1 LKAWPVTCGT
11 DDPGMDIAQRTKPLR
26 HHYAGA
32 NPQGAVGRMSTHTP
46 GSNDDQKR
54 LDIARRLYQA
64 LVAQDPDRLITLC
77 DGSGLVLARNERRRN
92 EDAAEK
98 AS

>member
-1 LKAWPVTCGT
+1 
-11 DDPGMDIAQRTKPLR
+11 
-26 HHYAGA
+26 
-32 NPQGAVGRMSTHTP
+32 MSTRTFDI
-46 GSNDDQKR
+46 DDDRKR

-64 LVAQDPDRLITLC
+64 LVAQNPDRLIMLC
-77 DGSGLVLARNERRRN
+77 DAGGCVLARNERRPK

>member
-1 LKAWPVTCGT
+1 
-11 DDPGMDIAQRTKPLR
+11 
-26 HHYAGA
+26 
-32 NPQGAVGRMSTHTP
+32 MSTHTP
-46 GSNDDQKR
+46 GSNDDRKR

-77 DGSGLVLARNERRRN
+77 DGSGCVLARNERRPN

>member
-1 LKAWPVTCGT
+1 MACGT
-11 DDPGMDIAQRTKPLR
+11 DDPGTDIAQRAKALPSPGPDHR
-26 HHYAGA
+26 
-32 NPQGAVGRMSTHTP
+32 AVGRMSTRTFDI
-46 GSNDDQKR
+46 DDDRKR

-64 LVAQDPDRLITLC
+64 LVAQNPDRLIMLC
-77 DGSGLVLARNERRRN
+77 DAGGCVLARNERLPK

>member
-1 LKAWPVTCGT
+1 
-11 DDPGMDIAQRTKPLR
+11 
-26 HHYAGA
+26 
-32 NPQGAVGRMSTHTP
+32 MSTRTFDI
-46 GSNDDQKR
+46 DDDRKR

-64 LVAQDPDRLITLC
+64 LVAQNPDRLIMLC
-77 DGSGLVLARNERRRN
+77 DAGGCVLARNERLPK